1 MSGVH
6 FEALLTSLYEAAA
19 DAQLWPAALRQLVAF
34 VGNSGSHLFLL
45 DRATGLVTHDAYF
58 GMPDVLMSEY
68 DTGHVLQCPRVRNA
82 RAHPQRSIL
91 YDYQHTDEREI
102 DRSDYYHWLQSRGD
116 GIRYYLGARLSLLND
131 AQGFLSFAFR
141 KSEGHAQS
149 RHIRRVRRILPHVN
163 RAIQMGQRL
172 GAAGIAAATYAEA
185 LARQAIGVVALDE
198 RGHVL
203 LVNDAVDRN
212 GETARWLRVGRD
224 GVRLADCA
232 ADRRLQRQIGLCQRV
247 ATGGSGEAAQSFVV
261 RTAVGDFRLSASP
274 LLLRG
279 EPLGAPQARV
289 LLTIERIEP
298 QDAKG
303 RSPECLAVEQLSPA
317 ERRVVNLLVQGR
329 AIDAVARE
337 LGISVH
343 TARSH
348 LKSIYAKTGV
358 HRQAQLVAHLMRCQT
373 SG

>member
-1 MSGVH
+1 VSAPH
-6 FEALLTSLYEAAA
+6 FEALLTSLYEAAL
-19 DAQLWPAALRQLVAF
+19 DARLWPAALQQLVAF
-34 VGNSGSHLFLL
+34 VGTSGSHLFLL
-45 DRATGLVTHDAYF
+45 DGASGLVTQDAYY
-58 GMPDVLMSEY
+58 GMPEVLMSEY
-68 DTGHVLQCPRVRNA
+68 DTGHVLQCPRVHNA
-82 RAHPQRSIL
+82 HAHPERTIL

-116 GIRYYLGARLSLLND
+116 GIRYSLGARLSLLND
-131 AQGFLSFAFR
+131 TPGFLSFAFR

-163 RAIQMGQRL
+163 RAIQIGQRL
-172 GAAGIAAATYAEA
+172 GASRIAAATYAEA
-185 LARQAIGVVALDE
+185 LARQAVGVVALDE

-203 LVNDAVDRN
+203 LAHSAVDLN
-212 GETARWLRVGRD
+212 GGATRWLRVRSD
-224 GVRLADCA
+224 GVRLADGA
-232 ADRRLQRQIGLCQRV
+232 ADRRLQRQIGLCQRI
-247 ATGGSGEAAQSFVV
+247 AIGGSGEVAQPLVV

-289 LLTIERIEP
+289 LLTIERLEP
-298 QDAKG
+298 RDGYG
-303 RSPECLAVEQLSPA
+303 RSSGDLAVERLSPA
-317 ERRVVNLLVQGR
+317 EQRVAKLLMQGC
-329 AIDAVARE
+329 AIVVVARE

-373 SG
+373 PS